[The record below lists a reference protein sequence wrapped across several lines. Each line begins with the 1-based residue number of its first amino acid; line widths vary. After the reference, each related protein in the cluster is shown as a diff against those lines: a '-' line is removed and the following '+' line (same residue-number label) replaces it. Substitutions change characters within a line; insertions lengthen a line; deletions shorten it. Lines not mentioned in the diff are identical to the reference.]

1 MGDEA
6 FRELSQM
13 DPSAGDLITKVG
25 ATIVFVPRS
34 PASRHLQCSK
44 AAEIGVGSRK
54 RGCSTVALTFHVVSS
69 TPHTSG
75 RYTPHPMCHKQ
86 LNFVPKMHRYIH

>member
-25 ATIVFVPRS
+25 TNIALVRRS
-34 PASRHLQCSK
+34 PTFRHF
-44 AAEIGVGSRK
+44 AGPPPFVT
-54 RGCSTVALTFHVVSS
+54 CSTVKRLELVWGPGNEAVV
-69 TPHTSG
+69 
-75 RYTPHPMCHKQ
+75 
-86 LNFVPKMHRYIH
+86 L

>member
-25 ATIVFVPRS
+25 TNIVLVLRS
-34 PASRHLQCSK
+34 PASCHLRHSN
-44 AAEIGVGSRK
+44 AAKIGMGARK
-54 RGCSTVALTFHVVSS
+54 
-69 TPHTSG
+69 
-75 RYTPHPMCHKQ
+75 
-86 LNFVPKMHRYIH
+86 